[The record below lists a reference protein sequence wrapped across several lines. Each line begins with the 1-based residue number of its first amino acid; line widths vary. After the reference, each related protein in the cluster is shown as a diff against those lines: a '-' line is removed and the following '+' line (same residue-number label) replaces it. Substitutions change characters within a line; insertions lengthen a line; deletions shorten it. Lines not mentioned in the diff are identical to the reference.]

1 MLYRSDFD
9 VIMPEKIKEIKELF
23 INKEFSE
30 IMSQIQNIVLNT
42 FRLDG
47 YHDKA
52 LYLKEFDDILDGI
65 SKHLNLEADNI
76 DLKINNKITILIGSE
91 FYNVGGHTR
100 VSRELVN
107 LTDNVLVIVTDI
119 YNRCNEDV
127 EYYRL
132 FQNMFENVPVVLI
145 PPGSILEKTQSL
157 IMLLKNINPDRVI
170 LMNHHDDPIGVTA
183 IAQSGIPKKI
193 YYHHADHNPAL
204 GATISKFMHVD
215 STPYLASKCS
225 KYCSS
230 NYLPLM
236 YDQKIFDVVKYNKD
250 QNFNTICVGSSIKF
264 NFKNSE
270 EIDYYPKV
278 ISEIG
283 SLTNGLHYHIGALA
297 DSEMTILR
305 EYYFNHGLDFER
317 FKYLG
322 AVSNIVEHILRVNN
336 PLFIISFPTAGGMT
350 FIEALSTGVPLI
362 DIRLNTNSDSSISY
376 HQSQSILP
384 NTAFQ
389 YLSKIDF
396 LYVLQ
401 NIKENY
407 CKIVQENIQYFLRT
421 HASAAVEGEARK
433 ILFDD
438 AMCN

>member
-1 MLYRSDFD
+1 
-9 VIMPEKIKEIKELF
+9 
-23 INKEFSE
+23 
-30 IMSQIQNIVLNT
+30 
-42 FRLDG
+42 
-47 YHDKA
+47 
-52 LYLKEFDDILDGI
+52 
-65 SKHLNLEADNI
+65 
-76 DLKINNKITILIGSE
+76 
-91 FYNVGGHTR
+91 
-100 VSRELVN
+100 
-107 LTDNVLVIVTDI
+107 
-119 YNRCNEDV
+119 
-127 EYYRL
+127 
-132 FQNMFENVPVVLI
+132 
-145 PPGSILEKTQSL
+145 
-157 IMLLKNINPDRVI
+157 
-170 LMNHHDDPIGVTA
+170 
-183 IAQSGIPKKI
+183 
-193 YYHHADHNPAL
+193 
-204 GATISKFMHVD
+204 
-215 STPYLASKCS
+215 
-225 KYCSS
+225 
-230 NYLPLM
+230 M